1 MKPFFVMLAMLIFS
15 ATSTVQA
22 AGKILFVPHDDRPI
36 SYHQTVQVVE
46 AAGYEMILPP
56 KELLSNATNM
66 GHPDELWAWL
76 FENAP
81 AANSAVIASDSMLY
95 GGLIPSRKHEVSV
108 EDLNYR
114 LTKFEELKEKNPSL
128 QIYVFDS
135 LMRTPHMG
143 FKGNIEEPEYHAIY
157 GADLF
162 QYTRLLDKQEISKLN
177 KEEQFYLDSYKKK
190 IPEDVWKDWIGR
202 RDKNIKATKTL
213 MDYTKD
219 GIIDYLILGRDD
231 NAPLCQTHRENRE
244 ILAYAEKNN
253 LPKTKFQSMPG
264 IDEFNILLLNRAI
277 NDLNGEIPFVN
288 VRYNKGKG
296 GDTVPSFSDE
306 KISASIDAAI
316 TIAGG
321 FKVPDPARADFVLL
335 VNTDKN
341 GETGDAIFDAFENP
355 AGGEFKPNLKPKG
368 NTKYFAKL
376 VEEYVG
382 KNYPVGVADIN
393 YANGS
398 DNALMKILNEK
409 NLLFKLQAYSG
420 WNTATNSTGFAIGT
434 GMLAKKMNESG
445 KQKVLAT
452 RYLDDWAYQAN
463 VRPEVIKEGYAKFG
477 SMDFYFNLD
486 GDKLS
491 WAENRNTELVRE
503 FAEKNLPY
511 FDFLKNLTV
520 KNPWIRMF
528 ECDIIF
534 NS

>member
-1 MKPFFVMLAMLIFS
+1 MKFFFVMLAMLIFS
-15 ATSTVQA
+15 ATSTAQA
-22 AGKILFVPHDDRPI
+22 AGEKILFIPHDDRPI
-36 SYHQTVQVVE
+36 SYHQTVEVVE
-46 AAGYEMILPP
+46 AAGYEMLLPP

-81 AANSAVIASDSMLY
+81 GASSAVIASDSMLY

-108 EDLNYR
+108 EELNYR
-114 LTKFEELKEKNPSL
+114 LTKFEELKKKNPGL

-162 QYTRLLDKQEISKLN
+162 EYTKLLDKKEISKLN
-177 KEEQFYLDSYKKK
+177 KAEENYLAQLKNK
-190 IPEDVWKDWIGR
+190 IPEDIWRDWIGR
-202 RDKNIKATKTL
+202 RDKNVRATKTL
-213 MDYTKD
+213 MDYTGE

-277 NDLNGEIPFVN
+277 NDMNDEIPFVN
-288 VRYNKGKG
+288 VQYNKGKG

-306 KISASIDAAI
+306 KISESIKASI

-321 FKVPDPARADFVLL
+321 MLVPDPKRADFVLL

-341 GETGDAIFDAFENP
+341 GKTGDAVAESFNHPE
-355 AGGEFKPNLKPKG
+355 GGVFVPDLKPNS

-376 VEEYVG
+376 VEEYVD

-398 DNALMKILNEK
+398 DNALMKILSEK

-434 GMLAKKMNESG
+434 GMLAKKMTPES
-445 KQKVLAT
+445 KKRVLST

-477 SMDFYFNLD
+477 SLDFYFQLD
-486 GDKLS
+486 GDKLD
-491 WAENRNTELVRE
+491 WAQNRNTELMRD
-503 FAEKNLPY
+503 FAAKNLPQITEK
-511 FDFLKNLTV
+511 FTV

-534 NS
+534 N

>member
-1 MKPFFVMLAMLIFS
+1 MRKIFLAVLMILLLPIQ
-15 ATSTVQA
+15 VQA
-22 AGKILFVPHDDRPI
+22 MSKILFIPHDDRPI

-46 AAGYEMILPP
+46 QAGYEMILPP
-56 KELLSNATNM
+56 QELLSNATNM
-66 GHPDELWAWL
+66 GYPDELWTWL

-81 AANSAVIASDSMLY
+81 TADSAVIASDSMLY
-95 GGLIPSRKHEVSV
+95 GGLIPSRKHDVS
-108 EDLNYR
+108 EEILNSR
-114 LTKFEELKEKNPSL
+114 LAKFEELKRKNPSL
-128 QIYVFDS
+128 QIYIFDS
-135 LMRTPHMG
+135 LMRTPPMG

-162 QYTRLLDKQEISKLN
+162 EYTKLLDKKEISKLTKADEN
-177 KEEQFYLDSYKKK
+177 YLAYLEKN
-190 IPEDVWKDWIGR
+190 IPEDIWADWINR
-202 RDKNIKATKTL
+202 RQKNLSATKKL
-213 MDYTKD
+213 MDYTRD
-219 GIIDYLILGRDD
+219 GVIDYLILGRDD

-277 NDLNGEIPFVN
+277 NDINGEIPFIN
-288 VRYNKGKG
+288 VFYNRGKG
-296 GDTVPSFSDE
+296 GDTLPAFSDE

-321 FKVPDPARADFVLL
+321 LRIHNPSRADFVLM

-341 GETGDAIFDAFENP
+341 GKSLWGHNDINSNGIIP
-355 AGGEFKPNLKPKG
+355 PSKPSADKNF
-368 NTKYFAKL
+368 FAKA
-376 VEEYVG
+376 VESYIE
-382 KNYPVGVADIN
+382 KNYPVGIADIN
-393 YANGS
+393 FVNGS
-398 DNALMKILNEK
+398 DNALMKILGDK

-434 GMLAKKMNESG
+434 GMLARKMNSES
-445 KQKVLAT
+445 KNKLLMT

-463 VRPEVIKEGYAKFG
+463 VRTIVGDEIIKNFG
-477 SMDFYFNLD
+477 DVTLYFQL

-491 WAENRNTELVRE
+491 WAENRNTELMRE
-503 FAEKNLPY
+503 FAEKNLPQIKDN
-511 FDFLKNLTV
+511 FTV

-534 NS
+534 DK